1 MSQARARARSSSAAR
16 VVAWAFGIAARPHT
30 KCRHGARGGPR
41 PPPRWAISGRQA
53 VRTRRSR
60 RSRSPIRWPG
70 PPSSRAWCTCSTRGS
85 PGGLIVRVAMAAGV
99 GAGESLIFA
108 ANRFRCPL
116 TSSPSASAPSRARSP
131 TSTYPGG
138 SPTTFPPSTRR
149 SSPSRP
155 SSMDETSASRDAGTG
170 GQDASEAIAS
180 GRRRLL
186 AAGVAAA
193 GLAARY
199 AVGRARVDR
208 AK

>member
-41 PPPRWAISGRQA
+41 PPPRPGHKRQA
-53 VRTRRSR
+53 GSSNAALAANKVAHTLAWSSIESCMVYVLYAGFARRSDRKGRHGR
-60 RSRSPIRWPG
+60 RG
-70 PPSSRAWCTCSTRGS
+70 RG
-85 PGGLIVRVAMAAGV
+85 R
-99 GAGESLIFA
+99 GEPDL
-108 ANRFRCPL
+108 R
-116 TSSPSASAPSRARSP
+116 SRARSP